1 MLVGRAATCVPTDVR
16 PPTLHHPPSSL
27 QGLPYDPDTETWG
40 LASLGAL
47 LTQFLRLFVLS
58 TALGLAVGLAS
69 AALAR

>member
-1 MLVGRAATCVPTDVR
+1 MVIGFTAVDTPGPVGRCACSG
-16 PPTLHHPPSSL
+16 SSL
-27 QGLPYDPDTETWG
+27 QELPYDPDTETWG

-69 AALAR
+69 AALVR